1 MLTLDPTG
9 RLYPDQRDL
18 SRHAAERHAL
28 LTAVRTAEPGLQRR
42 RPTTGWLAPALAVRL
57 TPTLSFL
64 RRRPS

>member
-28 LTAVRTAEPGLQRR
+28 LSAVPTAEPAPQHR
-42 RPTTGWLAPALAVRL
+42 RPRTHWLAPTLAVRL

-64 RRRPS
+64 RRRTS